1 VLEFLVGSGL
11 ATAAGL
17 NAWMPL
23 FVLGLADRFVPAVE
37 LPAGWAWLSSDVAL
51 WIVGTLL
58 VVEIVADKIP
68 AVDSV
73 NDAIQ
78 TLVRPAAGGIAFG
91 AGSSAETV
99 RVDDPDFLTGTAWVP
114 IAVGVVIAL
123 AVHLVKAA
131 VRPVANVATAG
142 VAAPVVSTIEDVTS
156 LGLSVLAIVVPVVA
170 LLVIAGLT
178 VAASHSAHRTAPARR
193 PLTGATGSAP
203 RVARR
208 ARAAAPTA
216 RRPAAAC
223 VRGCRRCR

>member
-1 VLEFLVGSGL
+1 MLEFLVGSGL

-51 WIVGTLL
+51 WVVGVLL

-73 NDAIQ
+73 NDVIQ

-99 RVDDPDFLTGTAWVP
+99 RVDDPELLSGTAWVP
-114 IAVGVVIAL
+114 IAIGVVIAL
-123 AVHLVKAA
+123 AVHALKAA
-131 VRPVANVATAG
+131 VRPAANVATAG
-142 VAAPVVSTIEDVTS
+142 MAAPVISTVEDATS
-156 LGLSVLAIVVPVVA
+156 LALSVLAIVVPVVA
-170 LLVIAGLT
+170 LLVIVGLG
-178 VAASHSAHRTAPARR
+178 VAVAVTLRSRR
-193 PLTGATGSAP
+193 
-203 RVARR
+203 RRR
-208 ARAAAPTA
+208 AARDGAPPDD
-216 RRPAAAC
+216 R
-223 VRGCRRCR
+223 

>member
-1 VLEFLVGSGL
+1 MLEFLVGSGL

-51 WIVGTLL
+51 WVVGVLL

-73 NDAIQ
+73 NDVVQ
-78 TLVRPAAGGIAFG
+78 TVVRPAAGGIAFG

-99 RVDDPDFLTGTAWVP
+99 RVDDPQFLTGTAWVP
-114 IAVGVVIAL
+114 IVIGIVIAL
-123 AVHLVKAA
+123 AVHAVKAA
-131 VRPVANVATAG
+131 VRPAANVATAG
-142 VAAPVVSTIEDVTS
+142 VAAPVMSTIEDVTS

-170 LLVIAGLT
+170 LLVIAGLV
-178 VAASHSAHRTAPARR
+178 VAVVLALRARR
-193 PLTGATGSAP
+193 RHRSLPEGP
-203 RVARR
+203 PP
-208 ARAAAPTA
+208 PTS
-216 RRPAAAC
+216 P
-223 VRGCRRCR
+223 